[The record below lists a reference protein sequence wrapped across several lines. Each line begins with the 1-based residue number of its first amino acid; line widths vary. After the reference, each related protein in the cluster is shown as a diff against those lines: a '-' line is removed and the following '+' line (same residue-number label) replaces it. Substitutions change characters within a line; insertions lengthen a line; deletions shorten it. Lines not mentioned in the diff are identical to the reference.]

1 MSSMKFDV
9 IAIASFAA
17 DDPACAR
24 FVLYA
29 QHVRPVLEERS
40 PELDAMYA
48 PIMGRPE
55 LPPTLL
61 VGIILLQM
69 MERVGDREAVNL
81 CRYDFRWRLALN
93 ITDDEV
99 KINASTLSVFRGRLT
114 KHDKAR
120 MVLDA
125 ALESMRRIGYLKRN
139 GAVRID
145 STHVLG
151 CLARLSRL
159 ECARETLRLT
169 LDFLKEFGGAAA
181 WEPWIGR
188 QADET
193 RVLKKGNL
201 EKPQLERHMLQTGAD
216 IRDVLAKAD
225 NLGSVVANSQ
235 PVSLLRR
242 VFNENFAVMETDALI
257 QLESQPSGAVHNPHD
272 PEAQWS
278 TKEATGKAGW
288 VGWKTQVCETIP
300 ETLCAKGEPTAAVI
314 TAVVTQPA
322 ITSDHGSLTPV
333 IEAHVLNSQAAPD
346 IAHTDAGYISGPEL
360 VRTEE
365 KGFEL
370 CGPAPAPPHS
380 GGDRFGTDAF
390 NVDLPTRTA
399 TCPAGKVSSACSKIT
414 EKKDNRTYYYFEWA
428 KSDCLA
434 CPLRDKCVS
443 KKNKLAQRTIQVG
456 EFHDYV
462 QARRNLCKT
471 PEYQKRMH
479 LRSAIEGTNSEL
491 KRGYGLDRARYRGLK
506 KTDIQMQYTAAA
518 CNIRRWASRLCWLA
532 VARKTA

>member
-1 MSSMKFDV
+1 MKMDV
-9 IAIASFAA
+9 ISIASFDA

-29 QHVRPVLEERS
+29 QCVRPVLEERS
-40 PELDAMYA
+40 SELDVMYA

-55 LPPTLL
+55 LSPTLL
-61 VGIILLQM
+61 VGITLLQI
-69 MERVGDREAVNL
+69 MEKIADREAVNL

-93 ITDDEV
+93 ITDDEI
-99 KINASTLSVFRGRLT
+99 KINASTLSVFRGRLA
-114 KHDKAR
+114 KNEKSR

-125 ALESMRRIGYLKRN
+125 ALESMRRTGYLKRN

-169 LDFLKEFGGAAA
+169 LDFLKEFGGASA
-181 WEPWIGR
+181 WDPWVASQEDESR
-188 QADET
+188 Q
-193 RVLKKGNL
+193 LNKGSL
-201 EKPQLERHMLQTGAD
+201 EKAQLERHMLQTGAD

-225 NLGSVVANSQ
+225 RLGIVVAESQ

-242 VFNENFAVMETDALI
+242 VFNENFEVTETDTLI
-257 QLESQPSGAVHNPHD
+257 QLESQPSGAVCNPHD

-278 TKEATGKAGW
+278 TKKAIGKAGW
-288 VGWKTQVCETIP
+288 IGWKTQVCETIP
-300 ETLCAKGEPTAAVI
+300 VTLCAKGEPTTAVI

-333 IEAHVLNSQAAPD
+333 MEVHVFNGQDEPE
-346 IAHTDAGYISGPEL
+346 IVNTDAGYISGTEL
-360 VRTEE
+360 VRAEE

-370 CGPAPAPPHS
+370 CGPAPAPPYS
-380 GGDRFGTDAF
+380 GGDRFGTDSF
-390 NVDLPTRTA
+390 NVDLSTRTA
-399 TCPAGKVSSACSKIT
+399 ICPAKKVSSACSKIT
-414 EKKDNRTYYYFEWA
+414 EKRDNRTYYYFEWA
-428 KSDCLA
+428 KADCVA

-456 EFHDYV
+456 EFHEYV

-471 PEYQKRMH
+471 PEYQQRMH
-479 LRSAIEGTNSEL
+479 MRSAIEGTNSEL
-491 KRGYGLDRARYRGLK
+491 KRGYDLGHARYRGLK
-506 KTDIQMQYTAAA
+506 RTDIQMQYTAAA
-518 CNIRRWASRLCWLA
+518 CNIRRWANRRCWLA
-532 VARKTA
+532 KKAA

>member
-40 PELDAMYA
+40 QELDAMYA

-125 ALESMRRIGYLKRN
+125 ALESMRRIGYLKRK
-139 GAVRID
+139 GTVRID

-159 ECARETLRLT
+159 ECARETLRLA

-181 WEPWIGR
+181 WEPWITR
-188 QADET
+188 QEDEN
-193 RVLKKGNL
+193 RQLNKGSL
-201 EKPQLERHMLQTGAD
+201 EKAQLERHMLQTGAD
-216 IRDVLAKAD
+216 IRGVLAKAD
-225 NLGSVVANSQ
+225 KLGSVIAVSQ

-242 VFNENFAVMETDALI
+242 VFDDNFEVTEATLM
-257 QLESQPSGAVHNPHD
+257 QLEAQPPGAVCNPHD

-278 TKEATGKAGW
+278 TKKAIGKAGW

-300 ETLCAKGEPTAAVI
+300 ETLCAKGEPTTAVI
-314 TAVVTQPA
+314 TTVVTQPA

-333 IEAHVLNSQAAPD
+333 IEAHVLNGQAAPD
-346 IAHTDAGYISGPEL
+346 IAHTDAGYISGAEL
-360 VRTEE
+360 VRTE
-365 KGFEL
+365 KKRFEL
-370 CGPAPAPPHS
+370 CGPVPAPPYS
-380 GGDRFGTDAF
+380 GGDRFGTDSF

-399 TCPAGKVSSACSKIT
+399 ICPARKVSSACSKIT
-414 EKKDNRTYYYFEWA
+414 EKRDNRTYYYFEWA
-428 KSDCLA
+428 KADCVA
-434 CPLRDKCVS
+434 CQLRDKCVS
-443 KKNKLAQRTIQVG
+443 RKNKLTQRTIQVG

-462 QARRNLCKT
+462 QARRDLCKT
-471 PEYQKRMH
+471 PEYQERMH
-479 LRSAIEGTNSEL
+479 MRSAIEGTNSEL
-491 KRGYGLDRARYRGLK
+491 KRGYGLGHARYRGLK
-506 KTDIQMQYTAAA
+506 RTDIQMQYTAAA

-532 VARKTA
+532 QKAA